1 MLLTLLFTTFVTV
14 FLAEMGDKTQ
24 LTTITL
30 SSTTNKPLAVF
41 IGSSLAL
48 ILATLLGALAGG
60 SIANLI
66 PAFLLKLISGI
77 VFLIIGINLPSDD
90 LISVILAKNFSD
102 KQIKVEKKH
111 IDYIIKMIDRSYEKI
126 SQFIL
131 TLDKYSLKKGTPFN
145 LKLIKE
151 VLKMI

>member
-1 MLLTLLFTTFVTV
+1 MILTLLFTTFITV

-66 PAFLLKLISGI
+66 PSFLLKLLSGI
-77 VFLIIGINLPSDD
+77 VFLCIGINL
-90 LISVILAKNFSD
+90 LAQRKNESSIEN
-102 KQIKVEKKH
+102 Q
-111 IDYIIKMIDRSYEKI
+111 S
-126 SQFIL
+126 
-131 TLDKYSLKKGTPFN
+131 
-145 LKLIKE
+145 
-151 VLKMI
+151 

>member
-1 MLLTLLFTTFVTV
+1 MCIRDSFTTFFTV

-48 ILATLLGALAGG
+48 ISATLLGALAGG

-66 PAFLLKLISGI
+66 PAFLLKLLSGI
-77 VFLIIGINLPSDD
+77 VFLIICINLLLHNKTEASNE
-90 LISVILAKNFSD
+90 SF
-102 KQIKVEKKH
+102 
-111 IDYIIKMIDRSYEKI
+111 
-126 SQFIL
+126 
-131 TLDKYSLKKGTPFN
+131 
-145 LKLIKE
+145 
-151 VLKMI
+151 

>member
-1 MLLTLLFTTFVTV
+1 MILTLVFTTFVTV

-41 IGSSLAL
+41 IGSSIAL

-66 PAFLLKLISGI
+66 PAFLLKLLSGS
-77 VFLIIGINLPSDD
+77 VFLVLGI
-90 LISVILAKNFSD
+90 
-102 KQIKVEKKH
+102 
-111 IDYIIKMIDRSYEKI
+111 
-126 SQFIL
+126 
-131 TLDKYSLKKGTPFN
+131 
-145 LKLIKE
+145 KLIAQSKKE
-151 VLKMI
+151 NINDS

>member
-1 MLLTLLFTTFVTV
+1 MLLTLFFTTFVTV

-41 IGSSLAL
+41 IGSSVAL

-66 PAFLLKLISGI
+66 PAFLLKLLSGI
-77 VFLIIGINLPSDD
+77 VFLIIGINLLS
-90 LISVILAKNFSD
+90 
-102 KQIKVEKKH
+102 QIRRESTND
-111 IDYIIKMIDRSYEKI
+111 I
-126 SQFIL
+126 
-131 TLDKYSLKKGTPFN
+131 
-145 LKLIKE
+145 
-151 VLKMI
+151 

>member
-1 MLLTLLFTTFVTV
+1 MLVTLLFTTFFTV

-41 IGSSLAL
+41 IGSSIAL

-66 PAFLLKLISGI
+66 PEFLLKLLSGL
-77 VFLIIGINLPSDD
+77 VFLIIGINL
-90 LISVILAKNFSD
+90 LAQS
-102 KQIKVEKKH
+102 KKESA
-111 IDYIIKMIDRSYEKI
+111 IDS
-126 SQFIL
+126 
-131 TLDKYSLKKGTPFN
+131 
-145 LKLIKE
+145 
-151 VLKMI
+151 

>member
-1 MLLTLLFTTFVTV
+1 MVLTLLFTTFFTV

-41 IGSSLAL
+41 IGSSIAL

-66 PAFLLKLISGI
+66 PAFILKLISGI
-77 VFLIIGINLPSDD
+77 VFLIIG
-90 LISVILAKNFSD
+90 
-102 KQIKVEKKH
+102 
-111 IDYIIKMIDRSYEKI
+111 
-126 SQFIL
+126 
-131 TLDKYSLKKGTPFN
+131 
-145 LKLIKE
+145 LKLLGQCIKE
-151 VLKMI
+151 TTSDNN

>member
-1 MLLTLLFTTFVTV
+1 MIITLLFTTFVTV

-41 IGSSLAL
+41 IGSSIAL

-66 PAFLLKLISGI
+66 PAFILKLLSGI
-77 VFLIIGINLPSDD
+77 VFLILGFN
-90 LISVILAKNFSD
+90 LISQSKNDSAND
-102 KQIKVEKKH
+102 
-111 IDYIIKMIDRSYEKI
+111 S
-126 SQFIL
+126 
-131 TLDKYSLKKGTPFN
+131 
-145 LKLIKE
+145 
-151 VLKMI
+151 

>member
-1 MLLTLLFTTFVTV
+1 MVLTLFFTTFVTV

-48 ILATLLGALAGG
+48 ILATLIGALAGG

-66 PAFLLKLISGI
+66 PASLLRLISGM
-77 VFLIIGINLPSDD
+77 VFLIIGISL
-90 LISVILAKNFSD
+90 LAQSKKEFSND
-102 KQIKVEKKH
+102 
-111 IDYIIKMIDRSYEKI
+111 
-126 SQFIL
+126 
-131 TLDKYSLKKGTPFN
+131 SL
-145 LKLIKE
+145 
-151 VLKMI
+151 

>member
-1 MLLTLLFTTFVTV
+1 MLVTLLFTTFVTV

-41 IGSSLAL
+41 IGSSVAL

-66 PAFLLKLISGI
+66 PAFLLKLLSGI
-77 VFLIIGINLPSDD
+77 VFLIIGIKLLAESRKDSTSD
-90 LISVILAKNFSD
+90 S
-102 KQIKVEKKH
+102 
-111 IDYIIKMIDRSYEKI
+111 
-126 SQFIL
+126 
-131 TLDKYSLKKGTPFN
+131 
-145 LKLIKE
+145 
-151 VLKMI
+151 

>member
-1 MLLTLLFTTFVTV
+1 MILTLLFTTFVTV

-48 ILATLLGALAGG
+48 ISATLLGALAGG

-66 PAFLLKLISGI
+66 PAYLLKLISGI
-77 VFLIIGINLPSDD
+77 VFLIIGINL
-90 LISVILAKNFSD
+90 LV
-102 KQIKVEKKH
+102 QIK
-111 IDYIIKMIDRSYEKI
+111 
-126 SQFIL
+126 
-131 TLDKYSLKKGTPFN
+131 
-145 LKLIKE
+145 KE
-151 VLKMI
+151 PTNDSF

>member
-1 MLLTLLFTTFVTV
+1 MLITLLFTTFVTV

-41 IGSSLAL
+41 IGSSVAL

-66 PAFLLKLISGI
+66 PAFLLKLLSGI
-77 VFLIIGINLPSDD
+77 VFLIIGIKLLVESRKDSTSD
-90 LISVILAKNFSD
+90 S
-102 KQIKVEKKH
+102 
-111 IDYIIKMIDRSYEKI
+111 
-126 SQFIL
+126 
-131 TLDKYSLKKGTPFN
+131 
-145 LKLIKE
+145 
-151 VLKMI
+151 

>member
-1 MLLTLLFTTFVTV
+1 MILTLFFTTFVTV

-41 IGSSLAL
+41 IGSSSAL

-66 PAFLLKLISGI
+66 PEFLLKLLSGI
-77 VFLIIGINLPSDD
+77 VFLIIGINL
-90 LISVILAKNFSD
+90 LAQNA
-102 KQIKVEKKH
+102 
-111 IDYIIKMIDRSYEKI
+111 
-126 SQFIL
+126 
-131 TLDKYSLKKGTPFN
+131 
-145 LKLIKE
+145 KE
-151 VLKMI
+151 TTNVS

>member
-1 MLLTLLFTTFVTV
+1 MILTLLFTTFVTV

-48 ILATLLGALAGG
+48 ISATLLGVLAGG

-66 PAFLLKLISGI
+66 PAYLLKLISGI
-77 VFLIIGINLPSDD
+77 VFLILGINL
-90 LISVILAKNFSD
+90 LVQN
-102 KQIKVEKKH
+102 KKE
-111 IDYIIKMIDRSYEKI
+111 ITNDS
-126 SQFIL
+126 F
-131 TLDKYSLKKGTPFN
+131 
-145 LKLIKE
+145 
-151 VLKMI
+151 

>member
-1 MLLTLLFTTFVTV
+1 MLITLLFTTFVTV

-41 IGSSLAL
+41 IGSSVAL

-66 PAFLLKLISGI
+66 PAFLLELVSGI
-77 VFLIIGINLPSDD
+77 VFLLIGLNLLTQSKNEP
-90 LISVILAKNFSD
+90 ISNSK
-102 KQIKVEKKH
+102 
-111 IDYIIKMIDRSYEKI
+111 
-126 SQFIL
+126 
-131 TLDKYSLKKGTPFN
+131 
-145 LKLIKE
+145 
-151 VLKMI
+151 

>member
-1 MLLTLLFTTFVTV
+1 MILTLLFTTFVTV

-48 ILATLLGALAGG
+48 ISATLLGALAGG

-66 PAFLLKLISGI
+66 PAYLLKLISGI
-77 VFLIIGINLPSDD
+77 VFLIIGI
-90 LISVILAKNFSD
+90 
-102 KQIKVEKKH
+102 
-111 IDYIIKMIDRSYEKI
+111 
-126 SQFIL
+126 
-131 TLDKYSLKKGTPFN
+131 SLLVQNKAEPTNDSF
-145 LKLIKE
+145 
-151 VLKMI
+151 

>member
-1 MLLTLLFTTFVTV
+1 MLVTLLFTTFVTV

-41 IGSSLAL
+41 IGSSIAL

-66 PAFLLKLISGI
+66 PAFVLKLLSGI
-77 VFLIIGINLPSDD
+77 VFLIIGINLLSES
-90 LISVILAKNFSD
+90 INESTSN
-102 KQIKVEKKH
+102 
-111 IDYIIKMIDRSYEKI
+111 
-126 SQFIL
+126 
-131 TLDKYSLKKGTPFN
+131 SL
-145 LKLIKE
+145 
-151 VLKMI
+151 

>member
-1 MLLTLLFTTFVTV
+1 MIITLLFTTFVAV
-14 FLAEMGDKTQ
+14 FLAEVGDKTQ

-66 PAFLLKLISGI
+66 PAFFLRVLSGI
-77 VFLIIGINLPSDD
+77 VFLMIGINL
-90 LISVILAKNFSD
+90 LAQSKKEFSND
-102 KQIKVEKKH
+102 G
-111 IDYIIKMIDRSYEKI
+111 
-126 SQFIL
+126 L
-131 TLDKYSLKKGTPFN
+131 
-145 LKLIKE
+145 
-151 VLKMI
+151 

>member
-1 MLLTLLFTTFVTV
+1 MLITLLFTTFVTV

-41 IGSSLAL
+41 IGSSVAL

-66 PAFLLKLISGI
+66 PAFLLKLLSGI
-77 VFLIIGINLPSDD
+77 VFLIIGIKLLAESRKDFTSD
-90 LISVILAKNFSD
+90 N
-102 KQIKVEKKH
+102 
-111 IDYIIKMIDRSYEKI
+111 
-126 SQFIL
+126 
-131 TLDKYSLKKGTPFN
+131 
-145 LKLIKE
+145 
-151 VLKMI
+151 

>member
-1 MLLTLLFTTFVTV
+1 MILTLLFTTFVTV

-41 IGSSLAL
+41 LGSSAAL

-66 PAFLLKLISGI
+66 PAFLLKLLSGI
-77 VFLIIGINLPSDD
+77 VFLIIGINL
-90 LISVILAKNFSD
+90 LA
-102 KQIKVEKKH
+102 Q
-111 IDYIIKMIDRSYEKI
+111 
-126 SQFIL
+126 
-131 TLDKYSLKKGTPFN
+131 SLKDSKSDS
-145 LKLIKE
+145 
-151 VLKMI
+151 

>member
-1 MLLTLLFTTFVTV
+1 MILTLLFTTFITV

-41 IGSSLAL
+41 MGSSLAL

-66 PAFLLKLISGI
+66 PAFLLKLLSGI
-77 VFLIIGINLPSDD
+77 VFLIIGINLMTQS
-90 LISVILAKNFSD
+90 
-102 KQIKVEKKH
+102 KK
-111 IDYIIKMIDRSYEKI
+111 DTSTD
-126 SQFIL
+126 
-131 TLDKYSLKKGTPFN
+131 N
-145 LKLIKE
+145 
-151 VLKMI
+151 

>member
-1 MLLTLLFTTFVTV
+1 MLITLLFTTFFTV

-41 IGSSLAL
+41 IGSSVAL

-66 PAFLLKLISGI
+66 PAFLLKLLSGI
-77 VFLIIGINLPSDD
+77 VFLIIGIKLLAESRKDSTSD
-90 LISVILAKNFSD
+90 S
-102 KQIKVEKKH
+102 
-111 IDYIIKMIDRSYEKI
+111 
-126 SQFIL
+126 
-131 TLDKYSLKKGTPFN
+131 
-145 LKLIKE
+145 
-151 VLKMI
+151 

>member
-1 MLLTLLFTTFVTV
+1 MLLTLFITTFFTI

-41 IGSSLAL
+41 LGSSIAL

-66 PAFLLKLISGI
+66 PAFLLKLLSGI
-77 VFLIIGINLPSDD
+77 VFLIIGINLLAKRKNETSDD
-90 LISVILAKNFSD
+90 
-102 KQIKVEKKH
+102 
-111 IDYIIKMIDRSYEKI
+111 
-126 SQFIL
+126 
-131 TLDKYSLKKGTPFN
+131 SL
-145 LKLIKE
+145 
-151 VLKMI
+151 

>member
-30 SSTTNKPLAVF
+30 SSTTNKPIAVF
-41 IGSSLAL
+41 IGSSIAL

-66 PAFLLKLISGI
+66 PEFLLKLLSGI
-77 VFLIIGINLPSDD
+77 VFLIIGINLM
-90 LISVILAKNFSD
+90 AKSRDENTS
-102 KQIKVEKKH
+102 H
-111 IDYIIKMIDRSYEKI
+111 
-126 SQFIL
+126 
-131 TLDKYSLKKGTPFN
+131 N
-145 LKLIKE
+145 
-151 VLKMI
+151 